1 MTRLNNTFRSSCKL
15 LNRTTK
21 QEKQAGQTY
30 HLRSNSRLISSS
42 NSSVFLDLHFI
53 QTGRLFGTR
62 LHERARRTKKLS
74 RTLRVMD
81 VARQSSMKEG
91 LQVKLLSGKD
101 ISGDLIE
108 GRVKSCASFTGEALL
123 SVRRKDDGLKN
134 DAENVQQEKESSDS
148 NRPSEHP
155 TTINGDIKI
164 EAIVR
169 ADNRTQTNVKAV
181 DKMLLDLD
189 SHSLNAISGKVTH
202 ENLTGN
208 MPTLDTENGYVDQTV
223 NPTQEES
230 NSMTNCK
237 LDGCGRVD
245 DSHNGSTE
253 EWTFEARPNTL
264 VFICKKNG
272 AHSSLD
278 LHSSEKRSSRTQED
292 GHVRKQAEVESD
304 ILSPPLLN
312 GDSVGLNS
320 KSGVVDI
327 PKNVK
332 VSCRSEKVCGESNV
346 SDGTEH
352 SVGFRSVCDNF
363 DRTGCNEQSAVGA
376 VAVLE
381 ACKCESQSDKTD
393 DRTQKRPKRNVR
405 SLKLRDDDEY
415 FIDIKLGKRKMR
427 EKDETKKEGNKVKK
441 PKIKKQKKAEKLKIK
456 ESGSVAEKDLGAEK
470 GSCEIHCDDASKQ
483 DNSEKYVNVECVLG
497 MRQTKTR
504 QPQIL
509 VQFTDGTSN
518 WIGKSEMQSPI
529 SSLSDY
535 FTFSSQDL
543 AVLHRLPFCWFG
555 EPLIE
560 WAQRDLKASDFGMIE
575 AEEKTKLAS
584 LALEKREV
592 ELLERKECELSSRE
606 MLPVSENERSR
617 TENSVQGQVDNFDDK
632 ATVDVEKNGVIKGS
646 IVTGTEMDGS
656 KQAQNNEYLME
667 HNLQEGVSIVRHH
680 KQSDSTIADS
690 KKSSFNQTRVRTNCK
705 MSTNWF
711 ENESDIIGSI
721 GKTFGPPDL
730 SYVDNVGRVKNA
742 SRDTVKP
749 LDLSFVDMKINSLDL
764 STVKGHFGPP
774 DLSYIDADSKL
785 ITPDYSQ
792 EQLSPCKLSNME
804 KEQKKL
810 DKGPKKNSFLSKDRS
825 LTGSKGSPNEETT
838 RTHPTFISRN
848 GELEVYKQG
857 YIEIVLRH
865 KDKRSKR
872 IRSETCD
879 NLIQQLESRI
889 VDDECPYIVISG
901 LEEYFASTMDMD
913 KLLKFP
919 AEAEKTRYDE
929 KMANLRYFC
938 LSITCCNIAH
948 YLVRFSAA
956 THPSEPLNSMQ
967 NEVECLWGTKED
979 SFKHWCHQPLKSEW
993 GK

>member
-21 QEKQAGQTY
+21 QEEQAGQTY

-53 QTGRLFGTR
+53 RTGRLFGTR
-62 LHERARRTKKLS
+62 LHERARRTEQLS

-91 LQVKLLSGKD
+91 LQVKLLSDKD

-108 GRVKSCASFTGEALL
+108 GRVKGCASFTGEALL
-123 SVRRKDDGLKN
+123 SVRRKDDGLN
-134 DAENVQQEKESSDS
+134 DDGENLQKEKESSDS
-148 NRPSEHP
+148 NRPLEHP

-169 ADNRTQTNVKAV
+169 ADNRTQTNVKPV
-181 DKMLLDLD
+181 DKMLLDLE
-189 SHSLNAISGKVTH
+189 SRSLTAISGKLTH

-292 GHVRKQAEVESD
+292 DHVRKQSEVKSD
-304 ILSPPLLN
+304 TLSLPLLN
-312 GDSVGLNS
+312 GDSVGLDS

-327 PKNVK
+327 SKHVK
-332 VSCRSEKVCGESNV
+332 VSCQSEKICGESNLN
-346 SDGTEH
+346 DGTEH
-352 SVGFRSVCDNF
+352 SVGFRNVCDNF
-363 DRTGCNEQSAVGA
+363 DRTGSNEQSAVGA

-393 DRTQKRPKRNVR
+393 DRTQRRPKRNVR
-405 SLKLRDDDEY
+405 SLKLRNDDEY
-415 FIDIKLGKRKMR
+415 FIDIKLGKRKVR
-427 EKDETKKEGNKVKK
+427 EKDDIKKEGNKAKK

-456 ESGSVAEKDLGAEK
+456 ENGSVAERDLGPEK
-470 GSCEIHCDDASKQ
+470 GSSEIHCDGASKE

-497 MRQTKTR
+497 MRQNKNR

-543 AVLHRLPFCWFG
+543 AVLHRLPFRWFG

-560 WAQRDLKASDFGMIE
+560 WAQRDLKVSDFGVIE
-575 AEEKTKLAS
+575 AKEKTKLTCLS
-584 LALEKREV
+584 LEKREA
-592 ELLERKECELSSRE
+592 ELLERKTCELSSPE
-606 MLPVSENERSR
+606 MQPVSENERAR
-617 TENSVQGQVDNFDDK
+617 TENIAQEQVDNFDDE
-632 ATVDVEKNGVIKGS
+632 AVVDVERNGVIKGN
-646 IVTGTEMDGS
+646 IITGTEIEIS
-656 KQAQNNEYLME
+656 KQTQNNKYQME
-667 HNLQEGVSIVRHH
+667 PQSQEGVSISRLH
-680 KQSDSTIADS
+680 KQSDSIIDDC
-690 KKSSFNQTRVRTNCK
+690 KLSSFNQTKVRTNCK
-705 MSTNWF
+705 LNTNWF
-711 ENESDIIGSI
+711 ETETDIVGSV

-742 SRDTVKP
+742 TRDTVKP

-764 STVKGHFGPP
+764 GAVKGHFGPP

-785 ITPDYSQ
+785 ITPEYCQ
-792 EQLSPCKLSNME
+792 EQMSPCKLSNIE

-810 DKGPKKNSFLSKDRS
+810 DKGPKKNLVLSKDRW
-825 LTGSKGSPNEETT
+825 LTGSKGSPSEETT

-848 GELEVYKQG
+848 GELEVYEQD

-889 VDDECPYIVISG
+889 VDHKCPYIVISG

-929 KMANLRYFC
+929 KMANLRYVF

-948 YLVRFSAA
+948 YLVRFSSPL
-956 THPSEPLNSMQ
+956 PS
-967 NEVECLWGTKED
+967 
-979 SFKHWCHQPLKSEW
+979 F
-993 GK
+993 